1 MLEEDFV
8 NVFRLGKRGDTT
20 RPLMIQLAGY
30 NCKNLI
36 MESLYKLRH
45 AESKFKK
52 IIVAHDMTKTERAE
66 CKRLVAEA
74 KSLADTDSSGDY
86 IYRVK

>member
-1 MLEEDFV
+1 
-8 NVFRLGKRGDTT
+8 
-20 RPLMIQLAGY
+20 
-30 NCKNLI
+30 

-52 IIVAHDMTKTERAE
+52 IIVAHDMTQIERAE

-74 KSLADTDSSGDY
+74 KSLADTDSSG
-86 IYRVK
+86 VSE